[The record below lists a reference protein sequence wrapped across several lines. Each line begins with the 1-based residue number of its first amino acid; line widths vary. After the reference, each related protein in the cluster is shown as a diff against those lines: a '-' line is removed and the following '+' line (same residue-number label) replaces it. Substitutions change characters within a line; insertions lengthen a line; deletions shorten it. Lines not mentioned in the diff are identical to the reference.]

1 MTRSPARRPRT
12 ASLLAALVAL
22 VLTTGLSACG
32 PDYGDLPLPGSKVGG
47 ETYRLSAIFDEAL
60 NLAQGAQVKVNG
72 VPVGRVQTV
81 TAKDF
86 KAKVVMDIKAS
97 AKLRH
102 GSQARLRYDTPLG
115 ELFIQITPS
124 RTGQPLEDG
133 DALSHADTS
142 TAPTVE
148 DTLAA
153 VSLLINGGGLEQLRT
168 ITDELNTA
176 LGGREPLV
184 RDTLRRLTT
193 FLAEANRSTRDID
206 RVLRSLSSTS
216 KVLNARRGTIN
227 RALREVIPIS
237 RVLRGNTDDIIKLL
251 KAVDDLSTT
260 AKQVVGATKQNILAI
275 LRDLGPIMD
284 AVLSTRSQLAPG
296 LRNMIAAADFLDRT
310 VEGDFLPLDATIKLD
325 GTPGGPGGGPG
336 GGPSQSPGPGGLP
349 TALPTIPLPTKLP
362 TILPGGGGGGGG
374 GGGLLGGLSF
384 RAMVQGTS

>member
-1 MTRSPARRPRT
+1 MTTSLRARL
-12 ASLLAALVAL
+12 AVLLAT
-22 VLTTGLSACG
+22 VLAATLSACG

-47 ETYRLSAIFDEAL
+47 PTYRVSAIFDEAL

-72 VPVGRVQTV
+72 VSVGRVQTV

-86 KAKVVMDIKAS
+86 KAKVVMDIKTS
-97 AKLRH
+97 AKLRQ

-124 RTGQPLEDG
+124 RSGEPLEDG
-133 DALSHADTS
+133 DALSDADTS

-148 DTLAA
+148 NTLAA
-153 VSLLINGGGLEQLRT
+153 VSLLINGGGLDQLRT

-184 RDTLRRLTT
+184 RDTLRKLNV
-193 FLAEANRSTRDID
+193 FLAEANRSTGEID

-216 KVLNARRGTIN
+216 QVLNARKGTIN

-237 RVLRGNTDDIIKLL
+237 RVLRSNTDDVIRLL

-260 AKQVVGATKQNILAI
+260 ARQVVGATKQQLLSI

-284 AVLSTRSQLAPG
+284 AVLSTKSQLAPG
-296 LRNMIAAADFLDRT
+296 LRNMIAAAKFLDRT
-310 VEGDFLPLDATIKLD
+310 VEGDFLPLAATIKLD
-325 GTPGGPGGGPG
+325 GTPGGPGG
-336 GGPSQSPGPGGLP
+336 PSQTPGPGVPSLP
-349 TALPTIPLPTKLP
+349 SLPGVPSLPVPTPSISLP
-362 TILPGGGGGGGG
+362 PILPGGGRSSDG

-384 RAMVQGTS
+384 REMVMGAR

>member
-1 MTRSPARRPRT
+1 MTRRT
-12 ASLLAALVAL
+12 RVTALLAGLLAV
-22 VLTTGLSACG
+22 VLTGTLSACG

-47 ETYRLSAIFDEAL
+47 PTYRVSAVFDEAL
-60 NLAQGAQVKVNG
+60 NLAQGAPVKING

-86 KAKVVMDIKAS
+86 KAKVVMDLKTS
-97 AKLRH
+97 AELRK

-124 RTGQPLEDG
+124 RSGPALKDG
-133 DALSHADTS
+133 DALSDADTS

-148 DTLAA
+148 NTLAA
-153 VSLLINGGGLEQLRT
+153 VSLLINGGGLDQLRT

-184 RDTLRRLTT
+184 RDTLRRVNT
-193 FLAEANRSTRDID
+193 FLAEANRSTGDID

-216 KVLNARRGTIN
+216 KVLNARKGTIN
-227 RALREVIPIS
+227 RALKEVIPIS
-237 RVLRGNTDDIIKLL
+237 RVLRSNTDDVIKLL

-260 AKQVVGATKQNILAI
+260 ARQVVGATKQNLLAI

-284 AVLSTRSQLAPG
+284 AVLSTKPQLAPG

-310 VEGDFLPLDATIKLD
+310 VEGDFLPLAATITLD
-325 GTPGGPGGGPG
+325 GKPGGPGGGT
-336 GGPSQSPGPGGLP
+336 PSQSPGPGGLP
-349 TALPTIPLPTKLP
+349 TLPIPTPSISLPPLP
-362 TILPGGGGGGGG
+362 GGGGGG
-374 GGGLLGGLSF
+374 GGGLLGGISF
-384 RAMVQGTS
+384 RRMILGAS

>member
-1 MTRSPARRPRT
+1 MTRLTTLVAG
-12 ASLLAALVAL
+12 LLAL
-22 VLTTGLSACG
+22 VLTGTLSACG

-47 ETYRLSAIFDEAL
+47 ETYRLSAVFDEAL
-60 NLAQGAQVKVNG
+60 NLAQGAPVKVNG

-81 TAKDF
+81 TAQDF
-86 KAKVVMDIKAS
+86 KAKVVMDLKAS
-97 AKLRH
+97 TELRK

-133 DALSHADTS
+133 DALSDADTS

-148 DTLAA
+148 NTLAA
-153 VSLLINGGGLEQLRT
+153 VSLLINGGGLDQLRT

-193 FLAEANRSTRDID
+193 FLAEANRSTGDID
-206 RVLRSLSSTS
+206 RVLRSLASTS
-216 KVLNARRGTIN
+216 KVLNARKGTIN
-227 RALREVIPIS
+227 RALKEVVPIS
-237 RVLRGNTDDIIKLL
+237 RVLRSNTDDIVKLL
-251 KAVDDLSTT
+251 VAVDKLSTT
-260 AKQVVGATKQNILAI
+260 AKRVVGATKQNLLRI

-296 LRNMIAAADFLDRT
+296 LRNMISAADFLNRT
-310 VEGDFLPLDATIKLD
+310 VEGDFLPLAATIKLD
-325 GTPGGPGGGPG
+325 GTPGGPGGGP
-336 GGPSQSPGPGGLP
+336 SQTPGPGGLP
-349 TALPTIPLPTKLP
+349 TLPVPSITLPPL
-362 TILPGGGGGGGG
+362 LPGQGNGGGTGGGGGGG

-384 RAMVQGTS
+384 RQMVLGAS